1 MKNRKEGF
9 TSRVGLF
16 LLLVTFCLGAIQAQS
31 SKITGYVKDQ
41 SGEPL
46 IGVNVM
52 EKGTT
57 NGTVTDLNGF
67 YSIVVKASNAV
78 LNFSYIG
85 YKNQEIPVA
94 GKKLINVTMKDDS
107 ETLDEVVVVGYG
119 TMRKKD
125 LTGSVVQVRPDK
137 IANENP
143 KTVQDILRG
152 TPGLVVGYGE
162 GDAGAKGGGEMKIR
176 GQRSVYTDG
185 GHNNPLIILDGMF
198 FQGEL
203 SEINPDD
210 IGQIDVLKDASAA
223 AVYGAQAAN
232 GVIIITTKK
241 GKKGKPVVN
250 FTASVGLTQKAAY
263 RDRWQTTDEYLQ
275 HYVDWKE
282 KNTYG
287 VNAETGEYAAY

>member
-1 MKNRKEGF
+1 MKNKKESF

-16 LLLVTFCLGAIQAQS
+16 LLLVTFCLGTIQAQS

-67 YSIVVKASNAV
+67 YSIVAKASNAV

-85 YKNQEIPVA
+85 YRNQEIPVA

-125 LTGSVVQVRPDK
+125 LTGSVIQVRPDK
-137 IANENP
+137 IANES
-143 KTVQDILRG
+143 LECR
-152 TPGLVVGYGE
+152 
-162 GDAGAKGGGEMKIR
+162 R
-176 GQRSVYTDG
+176 
-185 GHNNPLIILDGMF
+185 H
-198 FQGEL
+198 
-203 SEINPDD
+203 
-210 IGQIDVLKDASAA
+210 
-223 AVYGAQAAN
+223 
-232 GVIIITTKK
+232 GVIIIEP
-241 GKKGKPVVN
+241 PVISAYPH
-250 FTASVGLTQKAAY
+250 TALVIFQ
-263 RDRWQTTDEYLQ
+263 DRAD
-275 HYVDWKE
+275 
-282 KNTYG
+282 G
-287 VNAETGEYAAY
+287 VVS